1 MDVVFEEG
9 IGLSVEVVKENSG
22 ISWREGVGT
31 EKVGMKDVDC
41 MVRVD
46 ECK

>member
-9 IGLSVEVVKENSG
+9 IGLGVEVVKENSS
-22 ISWREGVGT
+22 IRWREGVGI

-41 MVRVD
+41 MVGVD